1 MADGITIRIVGDDS
15 DFMRTLASLEEQTR
29 ATLDGLAAAASLA
42 GEAFG
47 AALGGAGGFDLSGDE
62 EELARRAARLAE
74 TVARAWSGAAVLEAP
89 SLAAPQGLLDL
100 GPLLERALS
109 SLEANLSAAA
119 ETLRAAI
126 VEGYLRPGF
135 EGVDWEGFAA
145 QFSERLA
152 QTGMAGARAL
162 AVDRSALSEAGQ
174 VAQGVPR
181 RWTALPPQPRRA
193 GARPTAGRRVSTAA
207 WVPCAPP
214 PAAARSVTAAF
225 NAALGIAS
233 PSKVFQRSGRFT
245 GEGFIL
251 GYEESIREAQRTVRG
266 LTGGLISAANF
277 PARGVATVAQNAQ
290 TAGADGD
297 ELSRLNIGLY
307 ISDRKIAEATADASE
322 RLPRVR
328 SAWRQDGGTH
338 DEKTGI
344 RMV

>member
-47 AALGGAGGFDLSGDE
+47 AALGGAGGFDLGGDE

-89 SLAAPQGLLDL
+89 SLAAPQGRLDL
-100 GPLLERALS
+100 GPLLERVFS

-152 QTGMAGARAL
+152 QMGMAGARGLVAT
-162 AVDRSALSEAGQ
+162 APALSEA
-174 VAQGVPR
+174 V
-181 RWTALPPQPRRA
+181 W
-193 GARPTAGRRVSTAA
+193 
-207 WVPCAPP
+207 
-214 PAAARSVTAAF
+214 
-225 NAALGIAS
+225 
-233 PSKVFQRSGRFT
+233 
-245 GEGFIL
+245 
-251 GYEESIREAQRTVRG
+251 
-266 LTGGLISAANF
+266 
-277 PARGVATVAQNAQ
+277 
-290 TAGADGD
+290 
-297 ELSRLNIGLY
+297 
-307 ISDRKIAEATADASE
+307 
-322 RLPRVR
+322 
-328 SAWRQDGGTH
+328 
-338 DEKTGI
+338 
-344 RMV
+344 